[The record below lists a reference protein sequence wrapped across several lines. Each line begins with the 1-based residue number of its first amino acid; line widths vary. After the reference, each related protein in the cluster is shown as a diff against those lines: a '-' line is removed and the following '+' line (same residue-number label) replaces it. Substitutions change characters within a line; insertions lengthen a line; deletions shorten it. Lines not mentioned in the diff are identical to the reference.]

1 MNGHSENN
9 TPRFTLKQ
17 RQVIAVGLALKY
29 RDELIDIERQIKDI
43 AGKSTDDNDQ
53 WRYDPVKF
61 SEVKRLLTRRMKF
74 LNIMF
79 SPDEANMKRFREVNC
94 RLELL
99 CRQLRERILRLQ
111 QSLPFIQ
118 DPDFDDDYEIEGEL
132 RFCYNDE
139 DSVLILDDDHYCSDF
154 RRMIDII
161 HSCNYGTYWECIE
174 RISLNSPS
182 LDDGVSWNEPPF
194 YGQPEFDDIII
205 CHAMHNLSGHMGY
218 SLPDI
223 LRLNDF
229 WAEAHLT
236 LQSITQQDGTRFAPS

>member
-1 MNGHSENN
+1 MNGNSENYA
-9 TPRFTLKQ
+9 PRFTLKQ
-17 RQVIAVGLALKY
+17 RQVIATGLALKH
-29 RDELIDIERQIKDI
+29 RDELIGIENWIKDI
-43 AGKSTDDNDQ
+43 AGKSSDDNDK
-53 WRYDPVKF
+53 WRKDPVK
-61 SEVKRLLTRRMKF
+61 SSVVKHLLTRRLKL
-74 LNIMF
+74 LNMMF
-79 SPDEANMKRFREVNC
+79 CPNDENLRRFKDINS

-99 CRQLRERILRLQ
+99 CRQLRERMMKLQ
-111 QSLPFIQ
+111 QSLSLIQ
-118 DPDFDDDYEIEGEL
+118 DSDYDDDYEIEGEL

-161 HSCNYGTYWECIE
+161 HTCNYGTYWECIE
-174 RISLNSPS
+174 RISLNTPS

-194 YGQPEFDDIII
+194 YGQPEFENIII
-205 CHAMHNLSGHMGY
+205 CHAMHNLSDHMGY

-236 LQSITQQDGTRFAPS
+236 LQSITEQDGTRL

>member
-1 MNGHSENN
+1 MKEHSEKN
-9 TPRFTLKQ
+9 TPGFTLKQ

-53 WRYDPVKF
+53 WRSDPVKF
-61 SEVKRLLTRRMKF
+61 SEVKRLLTRRLKL
-74 LNIMF
+74 LNMMF
-79 SPDEANMKRFREVNC
+79 SPNDENMKRFREVNC

-111 QSLPFIQ
+111 QSLPLIQ

-139 DSVLILDDDHYCSDF
+139 NSVLKLDDNHYCSDF
-154 RRMIDII
+154 CRMIDII
-161 HSCNYGTYWECIE
+161 HTCNYGTYWECIE
-174 RISLNSPS
+174 RISPDSHT

-194 YGQPEFDDIII
+194 YGRPEFDNIII
-205 CHAMHNLSGHMGY
+205 CHAMHNLSDHMLY
-218 SLPDI
+218 SIPDI

-229 WAEAHLT
+229 WAEVHLT
-236 LQSITQQDGTRFAPS
+236 FQSITEQDGSRYIP

>member
-43 AGKSTDDNDQ
+43 AGKSNDDNDR
-53 WRYDPVKF
+53 WRNDPVKF
-61 SEVKRLLTRRMKF
+61 SEVKHLLARRMKF
-74 LNIMF
+74 LNMMF
-79 SPDEANMKRFREVNC
+79 SPNDENMKRFREVNC

-99 CRQLRERILRLQ
+99 CRQLRERILKLQ
-111 QSLPFIQ
+111 ESLPLIQ

-139 DSVLILDDDHYCSDF
+139 DSVLILDDDNYCSDF

-161 HSCNYGTYWECIE
+161 HTCNYGTYWECIE
-174 RISLNSPS
+174 RISLNTPS
-182 LDDGVSWNEPPF
+182 LDDGASWNEPPF

-218 SLPDI
+218 SIPDI

-236 LQSITQQDGTRFAPS
+236 VQSITQQDGTRFAPS

>member
-9 TPRFTLKQ
+9 THRFTLKQ
-17 RQVIAVGLALKY
+17 RQVIASGLALKH
-29 RDELIDIERQIKDI
+29 RGELIDLERQVKDI

-53 WRYDPVKF
+53 WRKDPVKF
-61 SEVKRLLTRRMKF
+61 SEVKRLLAKRMKF
-74 LNIMF
+74 LNMMF
-79 SPDEANMKRFREVNC
+79 SPDEANMIRFMEVNS

-111 QSLPFIQ
+111 ESLHLIQ
-118 DPDFDDDYEIEGEL
+118 NPDFDDDYEIDGEL

-139 DSVLILDDDHYCSDF
+139 NSVLKLDDDYYGSDF
-154 RRMIDII
+154 CRMIEII
-161 HSCNYGTYWECIE
+161 STCNYDTYWECIE
-174 RISLNSPS
+174 RVSPYTPS
-182 LDDGVSWNEPPF
+182 LDDGASWNEPPF

-236 LQSITQQDGTRFAPS
+236 FQSITKQDGTRFTP

>member
-61 SEVKRLLTRRMKF
+61 SEVKRLLTRRMKI

-182 LDDGVSWNEPPF
+182 LDDGVSWNELPF